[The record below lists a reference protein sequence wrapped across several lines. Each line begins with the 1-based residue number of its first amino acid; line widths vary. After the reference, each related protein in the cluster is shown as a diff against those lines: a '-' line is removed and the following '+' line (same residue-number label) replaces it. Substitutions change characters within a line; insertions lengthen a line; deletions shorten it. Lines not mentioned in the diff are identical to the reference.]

1 MIGDYLKFEK
11 SAIMHVCLGEPMS
24 KIPAFLWGFILQ
36 VSFTLLLPVYYPATQ
51 ETMDI
56 VIRGQMLAVNALLIL
71 IITSFVSKVLVLT
84 YSKNMEQ
91 REMIRT
97 QHQLSTGDVLSIAAS
112 LQNDCLVVQADGE
125 TKEQYIERFNRAKES
140 ASKTYWVI
148 GIARFS
154 PFIVMYLHPFA
165 EAKVG
170 SRSVLSWESHLPNDQ
185 KIVAPD
191 YNFRV
196 ETKENYARYITYF
209 VQGWR
214 DNGAAFK
221 MEMFKDDPKTQT
233 EIAQNTVQ
241 NNN

>member
-11 SAIMHVCLGEPMS
+11 SAIMHVCLNEKRP
-24 KIPAFLWGFILQ
+24 KLPVFVKAFVLQ
-36 VSFTLLLPVYYPATQ
+36 VIFVLFMPLYFPASQ
-51 ETMDI
+51 ETFD
-56 VIRGQMLAVNALLIL
+56 VAVRSHMILVSLLCML
-71 IITSFVSKVLVLT
+71 IITSFVVKILHLT
-84 YSKNMEQ
+84 YTKTEEQ

-97 QHQLSTGDVLSIAAS
+97 QHQLSSGDVLSIAKS
-112 LQNDCLVVQADGE
+112 LQNDCLIVQADGE
-125 TKEQYIERFNRAKES
+125 TAAEYTERLNRAKES
-140 ASKTYWVI
+140 ATKTYWVI

-165 EAKVG
+165 DAKVG
-170 SRSVLSWESHLPNDQ
+170 SRSVLSWESHLPTDQ
-185 KIVAPD
+185 RIVAPD
-191 YNFRV
+191 YNFTV
-196 ETKENYARYITYF
+196 ETKENYARYIAYF